1 MNYNIKEN
9 IEIKDMSKLEND
21 LTNIIKYHFAV
32 IDSITSSDECAYAD
46 AVLTADGKE
55 IARFNRDDSFTGDFG
70 IILNEIGQ
78 RQSFEFSLFIDF
90 SSYITVYPDKTM
102 ESNSDGCFIIADY
115 LSEQQSD
122 IYADNLFYSMLLL
135 DESEEV
141 ELFAFGEKN
150 GKTYCGKVKET
161 AVDNI
166 HDCSGNWFPINASVW
181 YDIDDIVGKDI
192 AGIKHIFSEIAEL
205 DAFVDV
211 STDGKEFAAN
221 NFEPNNTH
229 ALEMFLKLCGEL
241 SELTDGE
248 SIYLAYV
255 DFSDKYGR
263 LLFIEVFGSEK
274 YEIYSAGI

>member
-9 IEIKDMSKLEND
+9 IEIKDVSKLGND
-21 LTNIIKYHFAV
+21 LTNIIKYHFAML
-32 IDSITSSDECAYAD
+32 DSITSSDECAYAD

-55 IARFNRDDSFTGDFG
+55 IARFNKDDSFTGDFG

-90 SSYITVYPDKTM
+90 SSYITVYPDETM

-115 LSEQQSD
+115 LSEQQPD
-122 IYADNLFYSMLLL
+122 GYADNLFYSMFLL

-141 ELFAFGEKN
+141 ELFAYGKKN
-150 GKTYCGKVKET
+150 GKNYCGKVKEI

-166 HDCSGNWFPINASVW
+166 HDCSGNWFPVNASVW
-181 YDIDDIVGKDI
+181 YDIDDIAGKDI
-192 AGIKHIFSEIAEL
+192 DGIKHIFSEIAEL
-205 DAFVDV
+205 DALVDV
-211 STDGKEFAAN
+211 STDGTEFAAN

-241 SELTDGE
+241 AELTDDN
-248 SIYLAYV
+248 SIDLSFA

-263 LLFIEVFGSEK
+263 LLSIKICGAEK
-274 YEIYSAGI
+274 YEIYSSEI